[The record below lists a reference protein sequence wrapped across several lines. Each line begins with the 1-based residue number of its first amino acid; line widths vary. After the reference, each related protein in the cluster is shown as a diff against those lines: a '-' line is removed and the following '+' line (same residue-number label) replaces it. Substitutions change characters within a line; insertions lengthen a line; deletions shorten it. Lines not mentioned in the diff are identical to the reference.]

1 MVMINEHRALEVTRI
16 ANEQPIET
24 FGMNGPN
31 EAFRDPVGLRY
42 LNRRA
47 HEAHAGA
54 LKHLIKAAR
63 EFAIVIANQQ
73 SVLVPRGRRAS
84 RSPDGLV
91 CDPLLV
97 GIGCAAGKV
106 HAAAGD
112 LDEEQHIQPST
123 SDRLDR
129 EEVDGDQAL
138 RLCMKELTPR
148 WTVMPSHW
156 TQMCLA

>member
-1 MVMINEHRALEVTRI
+1 MSAVPMVMINEHRALEVTRI

-63 EFAIVIANQQ
+63 EFAIV
-73 SVLVPRGRRAS
+73 
-84 RSPDGLV
+84 
-91 CDPLLV
+91 
-97 GIGCAAGKV
+97 
-106 HAAAGD
+106 
-112 LDEEQHIQPST
+112 
-123 SDRLDR
+123 DR
-129 EEVDGDQAL
+129 ESAKRIGSARSASVQV
-138 RLCMKELTPR
+138 T
-148 WTVMPSHW
+148 
-156 TQMCLA
+156 